1 MAETLKALSDGM
13 AQLVEQS
20 GAAVVRVEGR
30 QRFPATGIIWSADG
44 VIVTSHHVVERDENI
59 KVGLADGS
67 TLDAQLV
74 GRDPGVDLAV
84 LRVNASGL
92 TAANWQ
98 DGGELKVGNLVLALG
113 RPGNTVQATLG
124 IVSALGGEWQTH
136 GGGRVDRYL
145 QTDVVMYPG
154 FSGGPI
160 AVADGR
166 FGGMNSSAL
175 TRGTSVSIPAA
186 TVRNGVETILA
197 HGHVPRGYLGIGV
210 QPIRLAEN
218 LQGVVG
224 QETGL
229 MVMSV
234 ESNSPAATAGLM
246 QGDVLTALGGTPLR
260 QIDELQA
267 LLSGSRVGQSFPAQL
282 LRGGQA
288 QTLQVTIG
296 QSRG

>member
-1 MAETLKALSDGM
+1 MTETLQALSENM

-30 QRFPATGIIWSADG
+30 QRLPATGIIWSAEG
-44 VIVTSHHVVERDENI
+44 VIVTSHHVVEREEGIN
-59 KVGLADGS
+59 VGLADGQ
-67 TLDAQLV
+67 TVAAQLV

-84 LRVNASGL
+84 LRINASGL
-92 TAANWQ
+92 PAATWQ
-98 DGGELKVGNLVLALG
+98 DAGQLKVGNLVLALG
-113 RPGNTVQATLG
+113 RPGKTVQATLG
-124 IVSALGGEWQTH
+124 IISALGGEWQTH
-136 GGGRVDRYL
+136 AGGQLDHYL

-154 FSGGPI
+154 FSGGP
-160 AVADGR
+160 AVGADGR

-175 TRGTSVSIPAA
+175 LRGTSVAVPAA
-186 TVRNGVETILA
+186 TVRSGVEAILA

-210 QPIRLAEN
+210 QPVRLTEN
-218 LQGVVG
+218 LQTLVG
-224 QETGL
+224 QETAL

-234 ESNSPAATAGLM
+234 ESGSPAATAGLM
-246 QGDVLTALGGTPLR
+246 QGDVLTTLAGAPLR
-260 QIDELQA
+260 HIDELQA
-267 LLSGSRVGQSFPAQL
+267 LLSGSRVGQALPLQL